1 MPLDTVTFGFR
12 PAGAPIPDVTL
23 RSTPDLLT
31 GLRRSLRRLC
41 PACGQ
46 GKLFCGYLA
55 VRPICAVCGN
65 DNEQY
70 PSDDFAP
77 YVTISLV
84 LHLMVPVLF
93 LADRAWDMSVWSEG
107 AVALSHLLTGD
118 ACSAAVREGRGDR
131 PRLGVRREAQSR
143 SKLLGTVVIRGTT
156 HRTASRDEAARSR
169 RRMILICCR
178 QSLRAGC
185 TYLLVM
191 AGGGVGDR

>member
-107 AVALSHLLTGD
+107 AVALPIFSLATLALLPF
-118 ACSAAVREGRGDR
+118 A
-131 PRLGVRREAQSR
+131 
-143 SKLLGTVVIRGTT
+143 K
-156 HRTASRDEAARSR
+156 
-169 RRMILICCR
+169 
-178 QSLRAGC
+178 
-185 TYLLVM
+185 
-191 AGGGVGDR
+191 GGVIGLAWAFGVKRNPAPSS